1 VYRAVIAM
9 ETMMLSPNMS
19 STKILYL
26 GVEFVALTYRF
37 SRVSKGLPSFIMD

>member
-1 VYRAVIAM
+1 MYIAVIAM
-9 ETMMLSPNMS
+9 EMVILSPNMS

-26 GVEFVALTYRF
+26 GVEFVASTYRF